1 MNEPKNL
8 ILKCVA
14 GSHLYGLNT
23 PSSDMDTR
31 GIYLEDIDDVLNI
44 NGRQNGECADDKQD
58 EKYYSL
64 GKFLKLASE
73 CNPNIIELLY
83 LPEEAILYK
92 SPIYDELVKHRE
104 WFMSKRA
111 MHTFKGYAYAQIQ
124 RAKGLNK
131 KGNSV
136 SKYLNEEGI
145 RRLRMWLNQPITG
158 KTMMTTSQLN
168 EIRLRNYF
176 GGDFVEYLKKEKVEW
191 NESELKVHP
200 LVPQDVS
207 SDLLA
212 NPVVTC
218 MAPPRPYQFI
228 CWYMHDEHG
237 FPFRHVPFDGGIG
250 NYDASRVEG
259 CTNLYR
265 LYHHGNGFISKDGLE
280 VKLASITKERERM
293 DFAGVVRIDMEE
305 YKKAKREYDSFWE
318 WMANRN
324 EARYTNDWDSEGKV
338 DWKNLMHTMRL
349 LICAK
354 SIAETGVPKVRF
366 DGDDR
371 DYLMSIR
378 RGEHS
383 YSEILEKANELMDG
397 MDGLFEK
404 SSLPKSSDFNAIND
418 WYIGLMKDMVIDG
431 KSPLKG
437 DKGVEE

>member
-31 GIYLEDIDDVLNI
+31 GIYLESIDDVLNI

-83 LPEEAILYK
+83 LPEDAILYK
-92 SPIYDELVKHRE
+92 SPVYDELVKHRD

-136 SKYLNEEGI
+136 SKYVNEDGI
-145 RRLRMWLNQPITG
+145 RRLRMWLSQPMTG

-168 EIRLRNYF
+168 EMRLTNYF
-176 GGDFVEYLKKEKVEW
+176 GGDFVEYLKKKKVEW
-191 NESELKVHP
+191 KESELKVHP
-200 LVPQDVS
+200 LVTPDMS

-228 CWYMHDEHG
+228 YWYRNDENG
-237 FPFRHVPFDGGIG
+237 FPFRQVPFDGGIG
-250 NYDASRVEG
+250 GYDASRVEG

-265 LYHHGNGFISKDGLE
+265 LYHHGTGFISDDGLE
-280 VKLASITKERERM
+280 VRLTSISMERERM
-293 DFAGVVRIDMEE
+293 DFAGIVRIDMEE
-305 YKKAKREYDSFWE
+305 YRKAKREYDSFWE

-366 DGDDR
+366 DGEER

-378 RGEHS
+378 RGDHS
-383 YSEILEKANELMDG
+383 YSEIMNRAAELMNEMDG
-397 MDGLFEK
+397 MFEK
-404 SSLPKSSDFNAIND
+404 SDLPWGSDFNAING
-418 WYIGLMKDMVIDG
+418 WYIEMMKGQI
-431 KSPLKG
+431 K
-437 DKGVEE
+437 EQAQ